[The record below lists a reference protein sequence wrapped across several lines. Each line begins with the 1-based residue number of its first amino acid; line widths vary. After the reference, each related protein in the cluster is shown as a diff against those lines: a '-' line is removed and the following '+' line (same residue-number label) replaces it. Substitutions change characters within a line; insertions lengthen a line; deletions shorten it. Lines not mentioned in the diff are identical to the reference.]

1 MNSVSTLAR
10 KSPCWGH
17 LSCAASLI
25 NRGKIRLLLKR
36 DENRYFGNKKV
47 DTLFRMDTAVTPRL
61 SFQGLKKAFD
71 ATVALD
77 DVSFDVAPGEV
88 HALLGANGA
97 GKSTLIKILAGV
109 YTPDSGVVL
118 IDGKAPADQVSFIHQ
133 ELALVDTQTVA
144 EAVAMS
150 QGFAKSAGLINWSK
164 VRKNA
169 EAALSVIGAKLPLD
183 ALVSELSRADRSIIA
198 IARAINDE
206 CKVLVLD
213 EPTASLPDRDVDI
226 LFEVIAKLK
235 ARGVSILYV
244 THRLDEVDRIA
255 DVVTVL
261 RDGRLI
267 KTAPLGTLSRDELVH
282 MIVGSKLPE
291 KLKLAEIAS
300 TKHYVSL
307 TQIALA
313 QDQAAIP
320 RVDIRKGEILG
331 FAGLRGSGQELLG
344 RGLAGIAPIH
354 FESLS
359 VDDTVMPHGRKATQ
373 WMRAKVGFG
382 SSRREIEGLAMTLT
396 VRENLFIN
404 PGAFGKKPLSWNGT
418 AREHKA
424 AQVIANALRVRPRS
438 PEVAGGT
445 LSGGNQQKVI
455 LGRLLAT
462 DAEVLVLEEPTMGI
476 DVGARAEIYRIIADA
491 AEKGRTFV
499 IVSSDF
505 EELSLICH
513 RVLVFDKGQV
523 VKDLVGADITTDSI
537 IHYSSGSHT
546 ENKKAATK

>member
-1 MNSVSTLAR
+1 
-10 KSPCWGH
+10 
-17 LSCAASLI
+17 
-25 NRGKIRLLLKR
+25 
-36 DENRYFGNKKV
+36 
-47 DTLFRMDTAVTPRL
+47 MDNAVTPRL

-118 IDGKAPADQVSFIHQ
+118 IDGKAPKDQVSFIHQ

-150 QGFAKSAGLINWSK
+150 QGFAKRGGLINWSQ

-169 EAALSVIGAKLPLD
+169 EDALAVIGAKLPID

-198 IARAINDE
+198 IARAINDQ

-226 LFEVIAKLK
+226 LFEIIAKLK
-235 ARGVSILYV
+235 NKGVSILYV

-267 KTAPLGTLSRDELVH
+267 KTSPLKGITRTELVH
-282 MIVGSKLPE
+282 MIVGSNLPE
-291 KLKLAEIAS
+291 RLKLSEITS
-300 TKHYVSL
+300 TSDSVALKN
-307 TQIALA
+307 IALA
-313 QDQAAIP
+313 ADRAPISE
-320 RVDIRKGEILG
+320 VTIRKGEILG

-344 RGLAGIAPIH
+344 RGLAGVAHVH
-354 FESLS
+354 FDELVTPEGSFG
-359 VDDTVMPHGRKATQ
+359 HGTKANR
-373 WMRAKVGFG
+373 WMRKHVGFG
-382 SSRREIEGLAMTLT
+382 SSRREIEGLAMTMT
-396 VRENLFIN
+396 VRENLYLN
-404 PGAFGKKPLSWNGT
+404 PGAFGRKLFDWNSQT
-418 AREHKA
+418 AEMKSAQA
-424 AQVIANALRVRPRS
+424 AANELKIRPRS

-462 DAEVLVLEEPTMGI
+462 DAEILVLEEPTMGI

-505 EELSLICH
+505 EELTLICH
-513 RVLVFDKGQV
+513 RVLVFDRGVIAKS
-523 VKDLVGADITTDSI
+523 LVGDEITTDSI
-537 IHYSSGSHT
+537 IHYSSGASA
-546 ENKKAATK
+546 EDEKVISK

>member
-1 MNSVSTLAR
+1 LKRNE
-10 KSPCWGH
+10 
-17 LSCAASLI
+17 
-25 NRGKIRLLLKR
+25 IRL
-36 DENRYFGNKKV
+36 FGIDKV
-47 DTLFRMDTAVTPRL
+47 DTLSRMDNVVTPRL
-61 SFQGLKKAFD
+61 SFKGLKKAFD

-118 IDGKAPADQVSFIHQ
+118 IDGKAPQNEVSFIHQ
-133 ELALVDTQTVA
+133 ELGLVDTQTVA

-150 QGFAKSAGLINWSK
+150 QGFARRLGLINWSQ

-169 EAALSVIGAKLPLD
+169 EAALAVIGAKLPLD
-183 ALVSELSRADRSIIA
+183 SLVSELSRADRSIIA

-226 LFEVIAKLK
+226 LFEIIAKLK
-235 ARGVSILYV
+235 SRGVSILYV

-261 RDGRLI
+261 RDGKLI
-267 KTAPLGTLSRDELVH
+267 KTANLKDINRNQLVH
-282 MIVGSKLPE
+282 MIVGSNLPE
-291 KLKLAEIAS
+291 RLQLESVSSTTEAAVLKN
-300 TKHYVSL
+300 
-307 TQIALA
+307 IALA
-313 QDQAAIP
+313 ADRAAIP
-320 RVDIRKGEILG
+320 EVRIRKGEILG

-344 RGLAGIAPIH
+344 RGLAGVTPIS
-354 FESLS
+354 FSELVTSSSASL
-359 VDDTVMPHGRKATQ
+359 GAKQAIK
-373 WMRAKVGFG
+373 WLRANVGFG

-396 VRENLFIN
+396 VRENLYIN
-404 PGAFGKKPLSWNGT
+404 PGAFGRKPFAWNGLGKEMRT
-418 AREHKA
+418 AQA
-424 AQVIANALRVRPRS
+424 IANALRIRPRS
-438 PEVAGGT
+438 AEVAGGT

-462 DAEVLVLEEPTMGI
+462 DAEILVLEEPTMGI

-491 AEKGRTFV
+491 AKDGRTFV

-513 RVLVFDKGQV
+513 RVLVFDKGV
-523 VKDLVGADITTDSI
+523 IVKSLSGKEITTDEI
-537 IHYSSGSHT
+537 IHYSSGALAD
-546 ENKKAATK
+546 KKVAIK

>member
-1 MNSVSTLAR
+1 M
-10 KSPCWGH
+10 
-17 LSCAASLI
+17 
-25 NRGKIRLLLKR
+25 
-36 DENRYFGNKKV
+36 
-47 DTLFRMDTAVTPRL
+47 PRL

-109 YTPDSGVVL
+109 YTPDSGTVL
-118 IDGKAPADQVSFIHQ
+118 VDGKAPKGQVSFIHQ

-150 QGFAKSAGLINWSK
+150 QGFAKTAGVINWAK

-183 ALVSELSRADRSIIA
+183 TLVSELSRADRSIIA
-198 IARAINDE
+198 IARAINDD

-226 LFEVIAKLK
+226 LFDIIAGLK
-235 ARGVSILYV
+235 KKGVSILYV

-261 RDGRLI
+261 RDGKHI
-267 KTAPLGTLSRDELVH
+267 KTAPLGTVSRTELVH
-282 MIVGSKLPE
+282 MIVGSNLPE
-291 KLKLAEIAS
+291 KLKLAKVTSKEDA
-300 TKHYVSL
+300 VVL
-307 TQIALA
+307 RGIALSEERDPIA
-313 QDQAAIP
+313 EV
-320 RVDIRKGEILG
+320 RIRKGEILG

-344 RGLAGIAPIH
+344 RGIAGVAHINFNELITSAGH
-354 FESLS
+354 FEQ
-359 VDDTVMPHGRKATQ
+359 GKKATR
-373 WMRAKVGFG
+373 WMRSKVGFG

-404 PGAFGKKPLSWNGT
+404 PGAFGRKPLSWNSIP
-418 AREHKA
+418 REMRV
-424 AQVIANALRVRPRS
+424 AQGVANGLKIRPRS

-462 DAEVLVLEEPTMGI
+462 DAEVLILEEPTMGI
-476 DVGARAEIYRIIADA
+476 DVGARAEIYRIIAEA
-491 AEKGRTFV
+491 AELGRTFI

-513 RVLVFDKGQV
+513 RVLVFDRGSI
-523 VKDLVGADITTDSI
+523 VKSLTEAEITTDAI
-537 IHYSSGSHT
+537 IQYSSGSAT
-546 ENKKAATK
+546 ETEKVVSR

>member
-1 MNSVSTLAR
+1 MHEEV
-10 KSPCWGH
+10 
-17 LSCAASLI
+17 I
-25 NRGKIRLLLKR
+25 
-36 DENRYFGNKKV
+36 
-47 DTLFRMDTAVTPRL
+47 PRL

-118 IDGKAPADQVSFIHQ
+118 IDGKAPKDQVSFIHQ

-150 QGFAKSAGLINWSK
+150 QGFPKRAGLISWTQ

-169 EAALSVIGAKLPLD
+169 EAALAVIGAKLPID

-198 IARAINDE
+198 IARAINDK

-213 EPTASLPDRDVDI
+213 EPTASLPDKDVDV
-226 LFEVIAKLK
+226 LFEIIATLK
-235 ARGVSILYV
+235 SRGVSILYV

-261 RDGRLI
+261 RDGRHI
-267 KTAPLGTLSRDELVH
+267 KTSPLKGITRNELVH
-282 MIVGSKLPE
+282 MIVGSNLPE
-291 KLKLAEIAS
+291 RLKLEDVTS
-300 TKHYVSL
+300 TEESVVLKGVSL
-307 TQIALA
+307 VS
-313 QDQAAIP
+313 DRPAIP
-320 RVDIRKGEILG
+320 EVRIRKGEIIG

-344 RGLAGIAPIH
+344 RGLAGVAHINFDRLETPAGN
-354 FESLS
+354 FAMGS
-359 VDDTVMPHGRKATQ
+359 KAIR
-373 WMRAKVGFG
+373 WMQSRIGFG
-382 SSRREIEGLAMTLT
+382 SSRREIEGLAMTMS
-396 VRENLFIN
+396 VRENLYLN
-404 PGAFGKKPLSWNGT
+404 PGAFGRKPYSWNSPSV
-418 AREHKA
+418 ESKV
-424 AQVIANALRVRPRS
+424 AQAVANELKIRPRS

-462 DAEVLVLEEPTMGI
+462 DADILVLEEPTMGI

-505 EELSLICH
+505 EELTLICH
-513 RVLVFDKGQV
+513 RVLIFDRGVIAKS
-523 VKDLVGADITTDSI
+523 LVGQEITTDSI
-537 IHYSSGSHT
+537 IHYSSGASA
-546 ENKKAATK
+546 EDEKVVS